1 MNNVE
6 IKNDLDY
13 KGVKKNYTLLIIVI
27 ILLVFV
33 VGGTFAYFFAT
44 ASNNIFTG
52 NMGNVKLTLT
62 VTKVLPTTNG
72 VDDILVTNFSEL
84 AGNLNNRCVDNYGE
98 YALCQLYRIN
108 LANASDG
115 INTNVQGSVAF
126 DNETTPNLSWI
137 FLGNSYSSS
146 TNYTSAMLGNDFNTS
161 SSTHTNFVDSYLLE
175 TGSNIDFYILVWIN
189 ETEGEQ
195 IDEGAY
201 SGTVRFID
209 SNGDGV
215 TATFSS

>member
-1 MNNVE
+1 MNSV
-6 IKNDLDY
+6 D
-13 KGVKKNYTLLIIVI
+13 VKKNYNLLVIVI
-27 ILLVFV
+27 LLLVFV
-33 VGGTFAYFFAT
+33 VGGTFAYFFGT

-72 VDDILVTNFSEL
+72 VDDILVTNISEL
-84 AGNLNNRCVDNYGE
+84 ASSLNNKCVDNYGE
-98 YALCQLYRIN
+98 YALCQLYKVN
-108 LANASDG
+108 LANATDG

-126 DNETTPNLSWI
+126 NNATTPNLSWI
-137 FLGNSYSSS
+137 FLGNSYSAS
-146 TNYTSAMLGNDFNTS
+146 TNYTSAMLGDNFNTS
-161 SSTHTNFVDSYLLE
+161 SSNYTNFVDSYLLE

-189 ETEGEQ
+189 ETDGEQ
-195 IDEGAY
+195 NDEGTY
-201 SGTVRFID
+201 SGSVRFID

>member
-1 MNNVE
+1 MNSV
-6 IKNDLDY
+6 D
-13 KGVKKNYTLLIIVI
+13 VKKNYNLLVIVI
-27 ILLVFV
+27 LLLVFV
-33 VGGTFAYFFAT
+33 VGGTFAYFFGT

-72 VDDILVTNFSEL
+72 VDDILVTNISEL
-84 AGNLNNRCVDNYGE
+84 PSGLNNKCVDNYGE
-98 YALCQLYRIN
+98 YALCQLYKVN
-108 LANASDG
+108 LANATDG

-126 DNETTPNLSWI
+126 NNATTPNLSWI
-137 FLGNSYSSS
+137 LLGNSYSSS
-146 TNYTSAMLGNDFNTS
+146 TNYTSAMLGDNFNTS
-161 SSTHTNFVDSYLLE
+161 SSNYTNFVDSYLLE

-189 ETEGEQ
+189 ETDGEQ
-195 IDEGAY
+195 NDEGTY
-201 SGTVRFID
+201 SGSVRFID